1 MPTINFERPKLILK
15 CTSTIL
21 GDFWKILYSSICGEE
36 AQGRA
41 KFRPDSKFSITAEEF

>member
-1 MPTINFERPKLILK
+1 MQLR
-15 CTSTIL
+15 
-21 GDFWKILYSSICGEE
+21 GVCGEE